1 MVDFA
6 SLLLRKGL
14 GSVASECRRC
24 DGCRRTPLAGERMH
38 QMDTGSELCELC
50 LGELPEEDRRPV
62 RSERV
67 RASERPLAVAS
78 RLA

>member
-1 MVDFA
+1 MVDLA

-14 GSVASECRRC
+14 GSVARECRRC
-24 DGCRRTPLAGERMH
+24 DACGRTPLAGERMH
-38 QMDTGSELCELC
+38 QMETGSELCELC
-50 LGELPEEDRRPV
+50 LCELPEADRRPV

-67 RASERPLAVAS
+67 RASERPHAVAS